1 MPMNQIWPLHFLSRG
16 QYVNKATAGLAKRK
30 PIHTGKGIPFKSS
43 WIWLPT
49 HKLCLVVC
57 GPWRIFT
64 GLILGWKDPLT
75 SPHYKTGPCSRMLRW
90 QGSSAQASITDFILS
105 RHRVWNIMVFMFS
118 LVLCTL
124 YNILHS
130 FLSVGLSYFK
140 TFLVSQA
147 FICFLRQGFI

>member
-1 MPMNQIWPLHFLSRG
+1 MPG
-16 QYVNKATAGLAKRK
+16 
-30 PIHTGKGIPFKSS
+30 
-43 WIWLPT
+43 
-49 HKLCLVVC
+49 CL
-57 GPWRIFT
+57 WSLKNFT
-64 GLILGWKDPLT
+64 GLIPGWKDPLT

-90 QGSSAQASITDFILS
+90 QGSSAQASITNFILS
-105 RHRVWNIMVFMFS
+105 RHRAWNIMVFMFS

-147 FICFLRQGFI
+147 FICFFKTGFYLDRLISNSVTPRTLNSWSCWLPLPITEIIEEACFIWFWESNPGLWTP